1 MKLYKLFTPGP
12 VDVPED
18 VLKETAKPLIYHR
31 EDKFKTF
38 LLDLTTA
45 LRKVMFTNNQIYFL
59 TSSGTGAMETA
70 LVNVLS
76 STDTPIV
83 ASSGKFGERW
93 IELCRN
99 YRVNPMIVGAEYGR
113 TVPPEAIEDK
123 LKKLGAPTVVLT
135 TLTETSTG
143 VINDIKAYGDICRRH
158 DSLLVVDGIA
168 GLGADYCPQD
178 EWNIDILLGASQKAF
193 MSPPGIA
200 FISVSARA
208 HDKIKRSDLPKYYF
222 HLDAYEKFLE
232 KGQTPW
238 TPAIT
243 ILFGLHKGLNK
254 ILKEGVKT
262 MFKRHAKIGDY
273 ARKRVRKM
281 GLEIFPERPS
291 NALTVMKM
299 PPDINSTDI
308 IKEIKEKY
316 FLLFANGQGEM
327 RGKIL
332 RIGHMGNYTVTK
344 VGAAINILERV
355 YKKWS

>member
-1 MKLYKLFTPGP
+1 MKIYKLFTPGP
-12 VDVPED
+12 VDVPDD
-18 VLKETAKPLIYHR
+18 VLRETARPLIYHR

-38 LLDLTTA
+38 LLDITTA
-45 LRKVMFTNNQIYFL
+45 LRKVLFTNNEIHFL
-59 TSSGTGAMETA
+59 TSSGTGGMETA
-70 LVNVLS
+70 LVNILS
-76 STDTPIV
+76 STDTPVI

-99 YRVNPMIVGAEYGR
+99 YRVPATVVEAEYGR
-113 TVPPEAIEDK
+113 TVPPEAIEAQ
-123 LKKLGAPTVVLT
+123 LKKQGAPTVVFT

-143 VINDIKAYGDICRRH
+143 VLNDLKACGAICRRYE
-158 DSLLVVDGIA
+158 SLLVVDGVA

-178 EWNIDILLGASQKAF
+178 EWNIDVLIGASQKAF
-193 MSPPGIA
+193 MAPPGIA
-200 FISVSARA
+200 FISISPRAR
-208 HDKIKRSDLPKYYF
+208 DRIKRSDLPKYYF
-222 HLDAYEKFLE
+222 HLEAYEKFLE

-243 ILFGLHKGLNK
+243 VLYGLHKGLHK
-254 ILKEGVKT
+254 ILKEGVKA
-262 MFKRHAKIGDY
+262 MFKRHARIADY

-308 IKEIKEKY
+308 IKEIKERY
-316 FLLFANGQGEM
+316 AILFANGQGEM

-344 VGAAINILERV
+344 IATAINLLERV